1 MATWVE
7 ALKAANETLKLY
19 HTVEKSLANLEDSF
33 KLIRS
38 EATSLRTEI
47 IQLEGRVSKLEES
60 RATIHAEVKAV
71 LAEGVAEIKVLTAQT
86 VADLKVDYAK
96 QVSDLYRRDMERQLA
111 EAQKQPL
118 LVEPPKSDL
127 P

>member
-19 HTVEKSLANLEDSF
+19 HTIEKSLVNLDDSF

-38 EATSLRTEI
+38 ETTSLRMEI
-47 IQLEGRVSKLEES
+47 IQLEGRISKLEES
-60 RATIHAEVKAV
+60 RSTITAEVRATM
-71 LAEGVAEIKVLTAQT
+71 AEGIAEMKILTAQT

-111 EAQKQPL
+111 EAKNQSLLTESQKP
-118 LVEPPKSDL
+118 
-127 P
+127 

>member
-1 MATWVE
+1 MTTWVE

-19 HTVEKSLANLEDSF
+19 HTIEKSLGSLEDSF

-60 RATIHAEVKAV
+60 RSTIAAEVRAT
-71 LAEGVAEIKVLTAQT
+71 LAEGVAEMKILTAQT
-86 VADLKVDYAK
+86 VADLKVNYAR
-96 QVSDLYRRDMERQLA
+96 QISNLYRADMERQLA
-111 EAQKQPL
+111 DAKNQSLLNEPQKP
-118 LVEPPKSDL
+118 
-127 P
+127 

>member
-1 MATWVE
+1 MTTWVE
-7 ALKAANETLKLY
+7 AFKAANETLKLY
-19 HTVEKSLANLEDSF
+19 HTIEKSLSNLDDSF

-38 EATSLRTEI
+38 EVTSLRTEI

-60 RATIHAEVKAV
+60 RVTIAAEVKAI
-71 LAEGVAEIKVLTAQT
+71 LAEGVAEMKVLTAQT

-111 EAQKQPL
+111 EAKKQPSL
-118 LVEPPKSDL
+118 TEPPKNDL
-127 P
+127 T

>member
-1 MATWVE
+1 MTTWVE

-19 HTVEKSLANLEDSF
+19 HTIEKSLGSLEDSF

-60 RATIHAEVKAV
+60 RSTIAAEVRAT
-71 LAEGVAEIKVLTAQT
+71 LAEGVAEMKILTAQT
-86 VADLKVDYAK
+86 VADLKVDYAR

-111 EAQKQPL
+111 DAKNQSLLNEPQKP
-118 LVEPPKSDL
+118 
-127 P
+127 